1 MSEIF
6 MVDERKLLSIVVPV
20 FNEEESINETVKRLQ
35 LLQESLTQEIE
46 VELLFVDD
54 GCKDKTLAYLRSFAI
69 LTSNIK
75 VISLSRNF
83 GHQIAITAGIDL
95 ALGDYVAVIDGD
107 LQDPPEL
114 IADMYRK
121 ALMGFD
127 VVYGK
132 RRTRAG
138 ETIFKKAT
146 AAGFYRLLN
155 YMCEIDIPTDTG
167 DFRLMSRKVVDAF
180 KQMREK
186 HRFVRGMIPWLGFK
200 SAPLEYDRAE
210 RFAGET
216 KYPFKKMVAFATN
229 AILSFSSKPL
239 TMAIRLGFLTI
250 IFGLLGAAYMLYLK
264 FFTNIPLPGLT
275 AILVSIVLFSGVQI
289 LLIGVVGEYI
299 ARIFEE
305 AKGRPLYLVAE
316 TINI

>member
-1 MSEIF
+1 MLRE
-6 MVDERKLLSIVVPV
+6 KNLLSIVVPV
-20 FNEEESINETVKRLQ
+20 FNEEESITETVTRLQ
-35 LLQESLTQEIE
+35 KLRADLAQEIN
-46 VELLFVDD
+46 VELIFVDD
-54 GCKDKTLAYLRSFAI
+54 GCKDKTLAHLRSFAEHN
-69 LTSNIK
+69 SNVK

-121 ALMGFD
+121 ALTGFD

-138 ETIFKKAT
+138 ETIFKKVT

-155 YMCEIDIPTDTG
+155 YMCEIDMPTDTG
-167 DFRLMSRKVVDAF
+167 DFRLMSRKVADAF
-180 KQMREK
+180 KQMRER
-186 HRFVRGMIPWLGFK
+186 HRFVRGMVPWLGYK
-200 SAPLEYDRAE
+200 SVPLEYDRAE
-210 RFAGET
+210 RFAGKT
-216 KYPFKKMVAFATN
+216 KYPLSKMLSFATN

-239 TMAIRLGFLTI
+239 TLAIRFGFLTI
-250 IFGLLGAAYMLYLK
+250 CAGILGGIYMLYLK
-264 FFTNIPLPGLT
+264 LFTNTPIPGLT
-275 AILVSIVLFSGVQI
+275 AVLLSIVLFSGVQI
-289 LLIGVVGEYI
+289 LLMGVVGEYI

-305 AKGRPLYLVAE
+305 IKGRPLYLVAE

>member
-1 MSEIF
+1 M
-6 MVDERKLLSIVVPV
+6 
-20 FNEEESINETVKRLQ
+20 KRLQ
-35 LLQESLTQEIE
+35 KLRADLDREIQ
-46 VELLFVDD
+46 VELIFVDD
-54 GCKDKTLAYLRSFAI
+54 GCRDNTLFHLRRFAEQ
-69 LTSNIK
+69 LSNVK

-95 ALGDYVAVIDGD
+95 ASGDYVAVIDGD

-121 ALMGFD
+121 ALTGFD

-132 RRTRAG
+132 RRKRAG
-138 ETIFKKAT
+138 ETIFKKVT
-146 AAGFYRLLN
+146 AAAFYRFLN

-180 KQMREK
+180 KQMRER
-186 HRFVRGMIPWLGFK
+186 HRFVRGMVPWLGFK

-216 KYPFKKMVAFATN
+216 KYPLSKMLAFATY

-250 IFGLLGAAYMLYLK
+250 FVGLIGATYMLYLK
-264 FFTNIPLPGLT
+264 LFTSIPVPGLT
-275 AILVSIVLFSGVQI
+275 AVLLSIVLFSGVQI
-289 LLIGVVGEYI
+289 LLIGIVGEYI
-299 ARIFEE
+299 SRIFEE
-305 AKGRPLYLVAE
+305 SKGRPLYLVAE